1 MFKGESI
8 ICLAAAA
15 WQGMWARAQQFM
27 TIFARSGN
35 RILYVDPPLTLL
47 SPLKNPALR
56 DVPKN
61 IRQCGGENIDLYS
74 PPVILPFGNMYR
86 PVNRVNQRIIAGG
99 LKKLCREL
107 AFKPTICWTYLPNT
121 VDLCLPAGV
130 TLVYDCADEHT
141 AFPGLINK
149 ATVLKMEKELFA
161 CADVSLASAR
171 ELCERKKE
179 FAPAIGL
186 TPNGADVG
194 HFSKAMQPGL
204 PAPPEFQ
211 NLPRPV
217 VGYVGAIS
225 AWFDQ
230 EMLAAA
236 ARVHPEWSFV
246 LIGPVDTDV
255 SLLNSLPNVRLTGR
269 KDYAVLPAYLKCF
282 DIAVIPFKINEL
294 TTGVN
299 PVKLYEYLAAGRP
312 VVSSDL
318 PEVRTF
324 RPHVAIAGNAVEF
337 VRKLEEELAADSPE
351 KGAVRLEI
359 AGRHSWGARAE
370 SAAAAVKRF
379 RKRKHIGR

>member
-1 MFKGESI
+1 MFRGENI

-35 RILYVDPPLTLL
+35 RILYVDPPFTLI

-56 DVPKN
+56 SAPKDL
-61 IRQCGGENIDLYS
+61 RQCGGENIDLYS

-86 PVNRVNQRIIAGG
+86 TINRINQKIIAGS
-99 LKKLCREL
+99 LKRLCREL

-121 VDLCLPAGV
+121 VDLRLPAGV

-149 ATVLKMEKELFA
+149 ATVLQMEMELFA
-161 CADVSLASAR
+161 RADVSLASAR

-179 FAPAIGL
+179 LAPAITL
-186 TPNGADVG
+186 VPNGADVE
-194 HFSKAMQPGL
+194 HFKKAMQPGL
-204 PAPPEFQ
+204 PAPPE
-211 NLPRPV
+211 LKTLARPV
-217 VGYVGAIS
+217 VGYVGAVS

-230 EMLAAA
+230 EMLATA
-236 ARVHPEWSFV
+236 ARAHPDWSFV
-246 LIGPVDTDV
+246 LVGPMDTDV
-255 SLLNSLPNVRLTGR
+255 LLLNSLPNVHLLGR
-269 KDYAVLPAYLKCF
+269 SAYSDLPAYLKCF
-282 DIAVIPFKINEL
+282 DIAVIPFKINDL

-324 RPHVAIAGNAVEF
+324 RPHVAIAGTPAEF
-337 VRKLEEELAADSPE
+337 VRKLEEELAADSPIKRAE
-351 KGAVRLEI
+351 RLEI
-359 AGRHSWGARAE
+359 AGWHSWEARAE
-370 SAAAAVKRF
+370 SAVAAVRRN
-379 RKRKHIGR
+379 RKRKI